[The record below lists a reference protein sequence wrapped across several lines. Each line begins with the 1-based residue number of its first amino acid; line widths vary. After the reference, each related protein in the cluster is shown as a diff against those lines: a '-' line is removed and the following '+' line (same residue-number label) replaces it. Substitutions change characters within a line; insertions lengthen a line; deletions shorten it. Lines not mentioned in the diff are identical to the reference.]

1 MISTETQEHSN
12 WFLKFFLCLLAIV
25 GAVNSVIYTIA
36 PLLPA
41 KWAARI
47 IPVGLSMLLI
57 AILFSVGFSIYWHYK
72 AKKGKINS
80 QKYRIWLTVLLRYW
94 LAFHIMIFGFEKLFE
109 VNFAF
114 ASHLEDAPE
123 LADWP
128 NAAAALRK
136 RQKSVHCATDSV
148 RHAQTDSADVDY
160 RCHLPDLSALLP
172 VYRQHPVPFNGPHP
186 PQMARELA
194 TAYTQMIAVAPDRER
209 IITVSFKRDDDD
221 GPWRV
226 QNPTPL
232 MSGLADAFLPFF
244 EWNEHLPDEA
254 E

>member
-1 MISTETQEHSN
+1 MSAREVVL
-12 WFLKFFLCLLAIV
+12 LKQLGLAALLAPGTALASAPALTPVQVFDLYAQVIV
-25 GAVNSVIYTIA
+25 HGDAAAQATLARYLDTDNGAA
-36 PLLPA
+36 F
-41 KWAARI
+41 AA
-47 IPVGLSMLLI
+47 
-57 AILFSVGFSIYWHYK
+57 A
-72 AKKGKINS
+72 
-80 QKYRIWLTVLLRYW
+80 
-94 LAFHIMIFGFEKLFE
+94 LAG
-109 VNFAF
+109 
-114 ASHLEDAPE
+114 ASHLDEAPE

-128 NAAAALRK
+128 KAAAALRK
-136 RQKSVHCATDSV
+136 RQASVHCATDSV

-209 IITVSFKRDDDD
+209 IITVSFHRDPD
-221 GPWRV
+221 GGAWRV

-244 EWNEHLPDEA
+244 EWNEHLPN
-254 E
+254 

>member
-1 MISTETQEHSN
+1 MRAREVTA
-12 WFLKFFLCLLAIV
+12 LKRLGLAALLLAPVAALASAPALTPEQAFDLYAQVIV
-25 GAVNSVIYTIA
+25 HGDATAQAALARYLDTDNA
-36 PLLPA
+36 P
-41 KWAARI
+41 
-47 IPVGLSMLLI
+47 
-57 AILFSVGFSIYWHYK
+57 
-72 AKKGKINS
+72 
-80 QKYRIWLTVLLRYW
+80 
-94 LAFHIMIFGFEKLFE
+94 
-109 VNFAF
+109 AF
-114 ASHLEDAPE
+114 AAALAAASHMEEAPE
-123 LADWP
+123 LTDWP
-128 NAAAALRK
+128 KAAAALRK
-136 RQKSVHCATDSV
+136 RQKSVHCAIDSV
-148 RHAQTDSADVDY
+148 RHPQTDSADVDY

-172 VYRQHPVPFNGPHP
+172 VYRQHRVPFNGPHP

-194 TAYTQMIAVAPDRER
+194 TAYAQMIAVAPDRER

>member
-1 MISTETQEHSN
+1 MRAREATA
-12 WFLKFFLCLLAIV
+12 LKRLGLAALLLAPVTALASAPALTPEHAFDLYAQVIV
-25 GAVNSVIYTIA
+25 HGDATAQAALARYLDTDNA
-36 PLLPA
+36 PALV
-41 KWAARI
+41 AA
-47 IPVGLSMLLI
+47 
-57 AILFSVGFSIYWHYK
+57 
-72 AKKGKINS
+72 
-80 QKYRIWLTVLLRYW
+80 
-94 LAFHIMIFGFEKLFE
+94 LA
-109 VNFAF
+109 A

-128 NAAAALRK
+128 KAAAALRK

-148 RHAQTDSADVDY
+148 RHPQTDSADVDY
-160 RCHLPDLSALLP
+160 RCQLPDLSALLP
-172 VYRQHPVPFNGPHP
+172 VYRQHRVPFNGPHT

-194 TAYTQMIAVAPDRER
+194 TAYAQMIAVAPDQDKV
-209 IITVSFKRDDDD
+209 ITVSFKRDHDD

-232 MSGLADAFLPFF
+232 MGGLADAFLPFF

>member
-1 MISTETQEHSN
+1 MRAREVTA
-12 WFLKFFLCLLAIV
+12 LKRLGLAALLLAPVAALASAPALTPEQAFDLYAQVIV
-25 GAVNSVIYTIA
+25 HGDATAQAALARYLDTDNA
-36 PLLPA
+36 PAL
-41 KWAARI
+41 AA
-47 IPVGLSMLLI
+47 
-57 AILFSVGFSIYWHYK
+57 A
-72 AKKGKINS
+72 
-80 QKYRIWLTVLLRYW
+80 
-94 LAFHIMIFGFEKLFE
+94 LA
-109 VNFAF
+109 A

-148 RHAQTDSADVDY
+148 RHPQTDSADVDY

-172 VYRQHPVPFNGPHP
+172 VYRQHRVPFNGPHP
-186 PQMARELA
+186 PQMARELV
-194 TAYTQMIAVAPDRER
+194 TAYAQMIAVAPDRER